1 MRRGFTLLETAL
13 AATIG
18 GFVILA
24 TVGLFGLME
33 RTETVLERQ
42 FTQTRQLGTLQQV
55 LRRSFNA
62 VLMSE
67 DNTTSLSNTTNGD
80 DKVMGSG
87 EIVEDDVP
95 AWDGQGERPRVIL
108 TFDSSEDLSRC
119 MSLAPPEPGDPM
131 GVPQRLE
138 MVYPRSPIP
147 ASLRLPTRSWMA
159 QGVDVENELEIYGIS
174 GPVRGV
180 FEFRPDGSREAML
193 KSAGMGVAGGERD
206 DRQQPRGWTLWWRPV
221 FPDEVTRLSAGIPAG
236 DQEMV
241 SNAAEAYPVIRGV
254 KRARILAF
262 DNKFRLM
269 SYAARTAADLPAYFE
284 VEIETWAG
292 EYVNWMFEVGWVNGD
307 DPTAAPETTGTDAAD
322 SPQNNGQNNNGGGN
336 NNGGQNGQPGRL
348 NPSSPRS
355 DPQRAPQIR
364 RLDRNRGQR
373 GGGES

>member
-1 MRRGFTLLETAL
+1 MIRRGFTLLETAL
-13 AATIG
+13 AATVG

-55 LRRSFNA
+55 LRRSFNT
-62 VLMSE
+62 VLMSA
-67 DNTTSLSNTTNGD
+67 DNATSLSSTTNGD
-80 DKVMGSG
+80 EKVMGSG
-87 EIVEDDVP
+87 EIVEEDIP
-95 AWDGQGERPRVIL
+95 AWDGEGERPRVIL
-108 TFDSSEDLSRC
+108 TFDGSEDFARC
-119 MSLAPPEPGDPM
+119 MSLVPPEPGDPM

-138 MVYPRSPIP
+138 MVFPRSPIP

-159 QGVDVENELEIYGIS
+159 QGVDVENELEVYGIS

-180 FEFRPDGSREAML
+180 FELRPDGSREALL
-193 KSAGMGVAGGERD
+193 KSAGMGVAGGERN
-206 DRQQPRGWTLWWRPV
+206 DRAQHHGWTLWWRPV
-221 FPDEVTRLSAGIPAG
+221 FPDEVARLTAGIAAD
-236 DQEMV
+236 DQEMIA
-241 SNAAEAYPVIRGV
+241 NAAEAYPVIRGV
-254 KRARILAF
+254 KRARFLAF

-307 DPTAAPETTGTDAAD
+307 DPTAPPETTSTDAATN
-322 SPQNNGQNNNGGGN
+322 PQNNAGGN
-336 NNGGQNGQPGRL
+336 NNGQNGQPGRL
-348 NPSSPRS
+348 TPSSPRS

-373 GGGES
+373 DGGES